1 MAPGSD
7 ASVAFKVTR
16 NTQTAINPQAGVSLS
31 QTPSANVSL
40 GLTRSTGLTVE
51 YAVGSWSMS
60 AHRIINSEC

>member
-1 MAPGSD
+1 MAPESD

-16 NTQTAINPQAGVSLS
+16 NTQTTINPQAGVTLS
-31 QTPSANVSL
+31 HIPSANVSL

-60 AHRIINSEC
+60 VHRVINGEC